1 MLLNGKRSIFQ
12 MVVRVKKI
20 LTCKPFE
27 CSYCCLFIVTI
38 VCDQMEETSAMG
50 LIAATLIDY
59 QFEDRESGICQQRSF
74 NVLLKEFLSSLEK
87 NCPIVS
93 LISSA

>member
-12 MVVRVKKI
+12 MVVRFKKI

-27 CSYCCLFIVTI
+27 CSYCCLFTATI

-50 LIAATLIDY
+50 LTAATLMD
-59 QFEDRESGICQQRSF
+59 
-74 NVLLKEFLSSLEK
+74 
-87 NCPIVS
+87 
-93 LISSA
+93 